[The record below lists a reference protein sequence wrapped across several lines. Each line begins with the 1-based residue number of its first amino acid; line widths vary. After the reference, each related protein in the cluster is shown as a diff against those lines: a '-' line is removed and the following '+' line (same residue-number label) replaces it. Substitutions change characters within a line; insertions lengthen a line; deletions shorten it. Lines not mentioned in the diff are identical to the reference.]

1 MEQNRTDDQGRPEPP
16 LVADEAATL
25 LGFLEFQRAT
35 LGWKTRALDETG
47 LRRRLDAHP
56 SRLTLG
62 GLLSHLAWGED
73 FYFASGAAGT
83 PMPEEWQR
91 SDDGSDFVRAWTS
104 ADTLPADE
112 VRARWERSVAR
123 SRAVVADLLGR
134 GPDALDRTYPAW
146 DGQEQVTLRWL
157 LTHLVEEYARHNG
170 HADLLRELVDGQ
182 TGE

>member
-1 MEQNRTDDQGRPEPP
+1 LT
-16 LVADEAATL
+16 ADEAGTL
-25 LGFLEFQRAT
+25 VGFLEFQRAT
-35 LGWKTRALDETG
+35 LEWKTRGLEEQG

-62 GLLSHLAWGED
+62 GLLSHLAWVED
-73 FYFASGAAGT
+73 FYFSAGATGS

-91 SDDGSDFVRAWTS
+91 SEDGSDFVRAWTS

-112 VRARWERSVAR
+112 VRGRWERSVAR
-123 SRAVVADLLGR
+123 SRSVVEDLIGR
-134 GPDALDRTYPAW
+134 GPDALGRTYPAW
-146 DGQEQVTLRWL
+146 DGQAQVTLRWL
-157 LTHLVEEYARHNG
+157 LTHMVEEYSRHNG